1 MTVLSASGLTLSFG
15 DEVIFRD
22 VTFSVNEGD
31 RLGVIGSNGAGK
43 TSLFRVLLGE
53 YEADAGSVFLA
64 KEMTVGHLSQNTALS
79 ARGDDTTLY
88 SYILEAFADT
98 LALEERIAA
107 LEEELSTAPPAD
119 GERIATLSAAL
130 EEAHR
135 RFREAEG
142 ATVRGRARAIL
153 LRMGFGESEIDRP
166 ISTLSGGQATRLVL
180 SRLLAEEPDI
190 LLLDEPT
197 NHLDATAL
205 AWLEEFL
212 SSYKKT
218 VIVISHDRYFLDRV
232 TNKTLLLSRGEARLF
247 PGNYS
252 KYRLLLAEE
261 IASQTRRYREQQKEI
276 ARIEANMEFQRR
288 CGQAHNFVT
297 IRAKQKQ
304 LDRIDR
310 VEKVKAP
317 EKSIRLAFSGEASG
331 EEVLTVRKLS
341 FAYPGGKPLF
351 SDLSFAV
358 RRGEHILFLGD
369 NGCGKSTLLRLLV
382 GQLDRTAG
390 RIDFGYHVEIGYY
403 DQENRRLSEDATVLD
418 ELAMTYPAMTNTEL
432 RSALARFLFDADDVM
447 KRVGDLSGGE
457 RARLTLCKLILKNV
471 NLLVLDEPTNHLDIA
486 SREALEEALEG
497 FDGTIL
503 AVSHDRYF
511 IDRVASRIIELSPSG
526 AVDYP
531 LSESENPYAAYLALR
546 AASHEAEEPP
556 AETVTVADE
565 KAARREEYEARR
577 REAAKR
583 RNDEKR
589 LAAARE
595 RVPVIEARLDA
606 IKAELFGEAAS
617 DYLRAA
623 ELDREREALEEELLA
638 LYELIL

>member
-22 VTFSVNEGD
+22 VSFSVNEGD
-31 RLGVIGSNGAGK
+31 RLGIIGSNGAGK

-53 YEADAGSVFLA
+53 YEPDAGSVFLA
-64 KEMTVGHLSQNTALS
+64 KDLTVGYLSQATALT
-79 ARGDDTTLY
+79 ARGDGTTLF
-88 SYILEAFADT
+88 SYLLEGFSDV
-98 LALEERIAA
+98 LALEDTIRETEEALAATPPNEVGRIAA
-107 LEEELSTAPPAD
+107 
-119 GERIATLSAAL
+119 LSAAL

-135 RFREAEG
+135 RYSELEG
-142 ATVRGRARAIL
+142 ATVRGRCRAVL
-153 LRMGFGESEIDRP
+153 AKMGFGEEEIDRP
-166 ISTLSGGQATRLVL
+166 ISTLSGGQVTRLVL
-180 SRLLAEEPDI
+180 SRLVAEEPDI

-197 NHLDATAL
+197 NHLDASAL
-205 AWLEEFL
+205 TWLEEFL
-212 SSYKKT
+212 ASYKKT
-218 VIVISHDRYFLDRV
+218 VLVISHDRYFLDRI
-232 TNKTLLLSRGEARLF
+232 TNKTLLLSRGEGRLF

-252 KYRLLLAEE
+252 KYRLLVAEE
-261 IASQTRRYREQQKEI
+261 SAARTRQYKEQQKEI
-276 ARIEANMEFQRR
+276 ARIEANIEFQRR

-310 VEKVKAP
+310 VEAVKGP
-317 EKSIRLAFSGEASG
+317 ERTIRLAFSGEASG

-341 FAYPGGKPLF
+341 FAYPGGAPLF

-382 GQLDRTAG
+382 GQLDRTEG
-390 RIDFGYHVEIGYY
+390 RIDYGYHVEIGYY
-403 DQENRRLSEDATVLD
+403 DQENRRLTEDATVLE
-418 ELAMTYPAMTNTEL
+418 ELSMTYPAMTNTEL
-432 RSALARFLFDADDVM
+432 RSALARFLFTGDDVM

-457 RARLTLCKLILKNV
+457 RARLTLCKLILRSV

-486 SREALEEALEG
+486 SREALEEALDD
-497 FDGTIL
+497 FPGTIL

-511 IDRVASRIIELSPSG
+511 IDRVATRIIELSPSG

-531 LSESENPYAAYLALR
+531 LSETENPYATYLALAAR
-546 AASHEAEEPP
+546 AREEEVP
-556 AETVTVADE
+556 AVAAAPDKE
-565 KAARREEYEARR
+565 ARREEYEARR
-577 REAAKR
+577 REAAKQRSDER
-583 RNDEKR
+583 RR
-589 LAAARE
+589 RE
-595 RVPVIEARLDA
+595 AERRVPEIEARLDA

-617 DYLRAA
+617 DYVRAA
-623 ELDREREALEEELLA
+623 ALDEEREALEEELLA

>member
-22 VTFSVNEGD
+22 VSFSVNEGD
-31 RLGVIGSNGAGK
+31 RLGIIGSNGAGK

-53 YEADAGSVFLA
+53 YEQDAGSVFLA
-64 KEMTVGHLSQNTALS
+64 KDQTVGYLSQATALT
-79 ARGDDTTLY
+79 ARSDGATTLF
-88 SYILEAFADT
+88 SYLLEGFSDV
-98 LALEERIAA
+98 LALEEAIKETEEALAATPPSEVARIAA
-107 LEEELSTAPPAD
+107 LS
-119 GERIATLSAAL
+119 GAL

-135 RFREAEG
+135 RYHEREG
-142 ATVRGRARAIL
+142 ATVRGRCRSVLAK
-153 LRMGFGESEIDRP
+153 MGFREEEIDRP

-205 AWLEEFL
+205 TWLEEFL

-218 VIVISHDRYFLDRV
+218 VLVISHDRYFLDRV
-232 TNKTLLLSRGEARLF
+232 TNKTLLLSRGEGRLF

-252 KYRLLLAEE
+252 KYRLLVAEE
-261 IASQTRRYREQQKEI
+261 NASRTRQYKEQQKEI
-276 ARIEANMEFQRR
+276 ARIEANIEFQRR

-310 VEKVKAP
+310 VEAVKRP
-317 EKSIRLAFSGEASG
+317 ERSIRLAFSGEASG

-341 FAYPGGKPLF
+341 FAYPGGVPLF

-382 GQLDRTAG
+382 GQLTGTQG
-390 RIDFGYHVEIGYY
+390 RIDYGYHVEIGYY
-403 DQENRRLSEDATVLD
+403 DQENRRLTEDATVLD
-418 ELAMTYPAMTNTEL
+418 ELSMTYPSMTNTEL
-432 RSALARFLFDADDVM
+432 RSALARFLFTGEDVM

-457 RARLTLCKLILKNV
+457 RARLTLCKLILRSV

-486 SREALEEALEG
+486 SREALEEALDS

-511 IDRVASRIIELSPSG
+511 IDRVATRIIELSPGG

-531 LSESENPYAAYLALR
+531 LSESESPYAAYLAL
-546 AASHEAEEPP
+546 AARSKEEEPP
-556 AETVTVADE
+556 TVSE
-565 KAARREEYEARR
+565 SKEARREEYEARR
-577 REAAKR
+577 REAAKQR
-583 RNDEKR
+583 SDERR
-589 LAAARE
+589 LAEARR
-595 RVPVIEARLDA
+595 RVPEIEARLDA

-617 DYLRAA
+617 DYVRAA
-623 ELDREREALEEELLA
+623 ALDTEREALEEELLA